1 MTSTTA
7 ITGGHCGHLLDTSF
21 GTFYLGGDPGRRT
34 LGAPNASPPVSPN
47 RRTPM
52 LKKLPFPSVAGLS
65 SRSKKHVGLP
75 PGAVVF
81 TGRDRTGPIHID
93 VMNYAEE
100 HLTEESDVSLETA
113 FAHRDRPGPSW
124 INVSGVHDASVV
136 QKFGEYFGLH
146 PLVQEDIAHI
156 GQRPKLEA
164 YDDYVFIVLKMLTLP
179 NGLPTKTANTQ
190 RPEDGTDA
198 GVEARLQAEQIS
210 LVVGDEWLISF
221 QEEAGDMFGPI
232 RDRLRGGRGRI
243 RKRGADYLAYALVDV
258 IIDHYFVVLEHL
270 GNRIE
275 ALEDEVLEEAT
286 PETQEK
292 INLVRRNLVS
302 MRRMTWPVREIL
314 SQMDRVDSRIWD
326 EETRPFVR
334 DAYDH
339 TVQVLDLVESLR
351 DVVGG
356 LTDLYMTSLSNRMNE
371 IMKVLTIIGTI
382 FIPLTFV
389 AGIYGMNFE
398 YMPELGVWWMY
409 PAVWGVMITTAIVLL
424 IFFRRK
430 DWI

>member
-1 MTSTTA
+1 
-7 ITGGHCGHLLDTSF
+7 
-21 GTFYLGGDPGRRT
+21 
-34 LGAPNASPPVSPN
+34 
-47 RRTPM
+47 M
-52 LKKLPFPSVAGLS
+52 LRKMSLPSVVGLS

-81 TGRDRTGPIHID
+81 TGRDKTAPIQID
-93 VMNYAEE
+93 VMNFAEE
-100 HLTEESDVSLETA
+100 HLEEQSDVSLETA
-113 FAHRDRPGPSW
+113 VSHRDRPGPSW
-124 INVSGVHDASVV
+124 INVSGVHDPAVV
-136 QKFGEYFGLH
+136 QALGAHFGLH

-164 YDDYVFIVLKMLTLP
+164 HDDCVFIVLKMLTLP
-179 NGLPTKTANTQ
+179 DAPDAERERENGP
-190 RPEDGTDA
+190 D
-198 GVEARLQAEQIS
+198 VETEPRLQAEQIS

-221 QEEAGDMFGPI
+221 QEDPGDVFTPI
-232 RDRLRGGRGRI
+232 RERIRGGRGRI

-258 IIDHYFVVLEHL
+258 IIDNYFVVLEHL

-275 ALEDEVLEEAT
+275 ALEDEVLEDPT
-286 PETQEK
+286 SETQEK
-292 INLVRRNLVS
+292 INRVRRNLVS

-339 TVQVLDLVESLR
+339 AVQVLDLVESLR

-389 AGIYGMNFE
+389 AGIYGMNFD
-398 YMPELGVWWMY
+398 YMPELRVWWMY
-409 PAVWGVMITTAIVLL
+409 PAVWGVMIATAIVLL
-424 IFFRRK
+424 VFFRRR